1 MKKLILFSIFA
12 LMASCKSKQPAEPQ
26 FTKSGALDG
35 NWVLEYVS
43 GGDLGTLYPGNPP
56 TLFID
61 LKENRA
67 SGKNGCNNYS
77 GPITVVGNKLNFS
90 ENMITTKMFCP
101 GDGEKTFM
109 GAIQKVNAYDISTD
123 GKLQLMAGDMAI
135 LRFVKN

>member
-1 MKKLILFSIFA
+1 MKKLIFLVCIA
-12 LMASCKSKQPAEPQ
+12 AMASCKSKQPAEPQ

-43 GGDLGTLYPGNPP
+43 GGDLVTLYPGNPP

-77 GPITVVGNKLNFS
+77 GPITVVGNKLNFG
-90 ENMITTKMFCP
+90 ENMISTKMFCP
-101 GDGEKTFM
+101 GEGEKTFM
-109 GAIQKVNAYDISTD
+109 GAIQRVTAYDIATD
-123 GKLQLMAGDMAI
+123 GKLNLIAGDVAVM
-135 LRFVKN
+135 RFVKN

>member
-1 MKKLILFSIFA
+1 MKKLILICSIA
-12 LMASCKSKQPAEPQ
+12 MLASCKSKQPADPQ
-26 FTKSGALDG
+26 FTKAGALDG
-35 NWVLEYVS
+35 NWVLEYASTADVPS
-43 GGDLGTLYPGNPP
+43 LYPGNAP

-77 GPITVVGNKLNFS
+77 GPITVVGNRLTFS
-90 ENMITTKMFCP
+90 PNMITTKMFCP

-109 GAIQKVNAYDISTD
+109 SAIQNVNAYSIGTD
-123 GKLQLMAGDMAI
+123 GKLSLTTADAAT

>member
-1 MKKLILFSIFA
+1 MKKIIFFVSLA

-43 GGDLGTLYPGNPP
+43 GADMGTLYPGGAP
-56 TLFID
+56 TLFVD

-77 GPITVVGNKLNFS
+77 GPITVVGNRLNFS
-90 ENMITTKMFCP
+90 DNMITTKMFCP
-101 GDGEKTFM
+101 GDGERTFM
-109 GAIQKVNAYDISTD
+109 ESIKKVSSFDISTD
-123 GKLQLMAGDMAI
+123 GKLQLMSGDVAI
-135 LRFVKN
+135 MRFVKN